1 MNIIIVSEC
10 TKKAL
15 TETRRVL
22 DQFAERT
29 GQRTW
34 QTAITMEGV
43 KAVHYLLRKTAR
55 RNTAVACFWVRG
67 KNRTELMWTVGK
79 RGIFDSNGRV
89 PTNRSARNVDTGSE
103 LVWKDG
109 RAIEVVTALSAL
121 LHDLGK
127 LTVGFQKKLRPGGEN
142 VDPYRHEWISLL
154 LFSLIIRG
162 CDTDETVLER
172 LSTFVFDNEWYQGLQ
187 HIDFDRVQ
195 LTTPLARLIAWLI
208 VSHHKLPF
216 IERKSEFRGN
226 YYSINYFF
234 ETLSAVPGWVRNSKV
249 ELTENFKLI
258 MDDLNEIHPNIIKE
272 FDGWSYALRYRAQEA
287 HNLKLYERG
296 DALLSPFMTY
306 LCRAALI
313 MGDHTYSSMSY
324 GDQLKF
330 YVGSERQKIPLIA
343 NTHKN
348 TREPNQPLSKHL
360 TSVARYAADFA
371 KKLSFLRDDL
381 PALSDNQVLKRSRT
395 PDRLKKFIWQ
405 DRARDL
411 GNSLSLSA
419 ETQGFFG
426 MNMASTGHGK
436 TLGNVKVMA
445 ALNSERAKPRITIA
459 LGLRVL
465 TLQTGE
471 KLKEDLHLSD
481 QEIATLVGGAGITAL
496 QKMNNEESH
505 QTTNNSSEDFLAA
518 IGSESQAEFIDG
530 DVFGG
535 YDTPLTEADFGI
547 LLNDAKARK
556 LLYTPIISTTIDHL
570 VPATESLRGG
580 RQIVPLLR
588 LLTSDLILDE
598 VDDFGTQDLYAVT
611 RLIYL
616 SGLLGSRIMLSSATL
631 APDLVTGL
639 FNAYQAGY
647 REWQKQHSLPD
658 DTGIICA
665 WFDEFKQDHGVIK
678 DELEFKEQCQLYIEH
693 RAEQLKGMRKIAPQR
708 QGVIV
713 PFTMPVSKNPSKTD
727 YEAFAESL
735 LPAIKRMHENH
746 SEEVPSSN
754 SKSNSQKKTLS
765 TGILRIAHISNI
777 IPLTKAFFELNINK
791 DKDES
796 YALHI
801 VPYHA
806 RQLLLLRSVL
816 EKRLDRI
823 LNRKNEALIFN
834 HPEII
839 SAMGKNDAQHHIF
852 IIIASPVIE
861 VGRDID
867 VNWAISEPSSMGS
880 LIQLCGRVLRHR
892 ANKVPIAPNIGIL
905 NSSIKAKL
913 QPDSIAY
920 SNPGF
925 EDANHL
931 LMKNTVDE
939 HFEFLFRA
947 DEITIIDSI
956 PRIIKI
962 PENIAV
968 PVQRSRRGKSAGVE
982 ASAMK
987 INYLS
992 TLEHSVL
999 HDLYFK
1005 GCKEGS
1011 RYNDM
1016 NIFSAAGSAS
1026 HLYGDLQMRTRF
1038 RNNHGEDRR
1047 YILFPIEE
1055 IKRREIGIAELKFVT
1070 YESVEDYKTWFNMRV
1085 EDTYEQFVTSKEME
1099 IIPISENEF
1108 VKPWLCPNV
1117 RDEFNKVCH
1126 FFKNRSP
1133 RNNAIQFLTVSLDS
1147 RKQYDF
1153 NAWLGF
1159 SPRK

>member
-1 MNIIIVSEC
+1 MNIILVSEC

-15 TETRRVL
+15 IETRRIL

-43 KAVHYLLRKTAR
+43 KTIHYLLRKTAR

-79 RGIFDSNGRV
+79 RAVFDENGRV
-89 PTNRSARNVDTGSE
+89 PTNRSERNIDPGAE

-109 RAIEVVTALSAL
+109 RTIEVVTAMSAL
-121 LHDLGK
+121 FHDLGK

-162 CDTDETVLER
+162 CETDEAVLER
-172 LSTFVFDNEWYQGLQ
+172 LSTFTFDHEWYQGLQ
-187 HIDFDRVQ
+187 DIDFDRAIM
-195 LTTPLARLIAWLI
+195 TTPLTRLIAWLI
-208 VSHHKLPF
+208 VSHHRLPF
-216 IERKSEFRGN
+216 IERKAEFSGK
-226 YYSINYFF
+226 YYSINDFF
-234 ETLSAVPGWVRNSKV
+234 ENLSAVPGWVRNSKV
-249 ELTENFKLI
+249 ELTDDFKLI
-258 MDDLNEIHPNIIKE
+258 MDDLAEIHPDIAKE
-272 FDGWSYALRYRAQEA
+272 FEGWSYALRYRAQEA
-287 HNLKLYERG
+287 LNLKLYDRG
-296 DALLSPFMTY
+296 EDLLSPFITY
-306 LCRAALI
+306 LCRTALI

-324 GDQLKF
+324 GDKLKF
-330 YVGSERQKIPLIA
+330 YEGGKKQKIPLIA
-343 NTHKN
+343 NTHRS

-360 TSVARYAADFA
+360 TSVARYAGDFA
-371 KKLSFLRDDL
+371 GKLSFLRAEL
-381 PALSDNQVLKRSRT
+381 PALNDNQVLKRSRT
-395 PDRLKKFIWQ
+395 PERLKKFIWQ
-405 DRARDL
+405 DSARDL
-411 GNSLSLSA
+411 GNSLSMSA
-419 ETQGFFG
+419 ETKGFFG
-426 MNMASTGHGK
+426 INMASTGHGK
-436 TLGNVKVMA
+436 TLGNVKIMA

-471 KLKEDLHLSD
+471 KLKEDLNLSED
-481 QEIATLVGGAGITAL
+481 EIATLVGGAGITAL
-496 QKMNNEESH
+496 QKMNDEESH
-505 QTTNNSSEDFLAA
+505 QAENSSSEDFLAS

-535 YDTPLTEADFGI
+535 YDTPLTEADFGV
-547 LLNDAKARK
+547 LLNDSKARK

-598 VDDFGTQDLYAVT
+598 VDDFGTKDLYAVT

-631 APDLVTGL
+631 APDLVIGL

-647 REWQKQHSLPD
+647 REWQKQHSLAD
-658 DTGIICA
+658 DTGVICA
-665 WFDEFKQDHGVIK
+665 WFDEFKQDHVVVQNESAFEK
-678 DELEFKEQCQLYIEH
+678 AHQSYITH
-693 RAEQLKGMRKIAPQR
+693 RAMQLEGMRVTAPQR

-713 PFTMPVSKNPSKTD
+713 PFTMPASTNPSKAD
-727 YEAFAESL
+727 YEAFAQSL
-735 LPAIKRMHENH
+735 LPAIKQMHEYH
-746 SEEVPSSN
+746 AEPVPASN
-754 SKSNSQKKTLS
+754 SKNDQGKTVS

-777 IPLTKAFFELNINK
+777 IPLTKAFFELNINQ
-791 DKDES
+791 DHAES

-823 LNRKNEALIFN
+823 LNRKNEEAIFN
-834 HPEII
+834 QPEIKRALEK
-839 SAMGKNDAQHHIF
+839 SDAKHHIF
-852 IIIASPVIE
+852 MIIASPVIE

-892 ANKVPIAPNIGIL
+892 ADKIPIAPNIGVL
-905 NSSIKAKL
+905 NSSIRAKL
-913 QPDSIAY
+913 TPDLIGY
-920 SNPGF
+920 CNPGF
-925 EDANHL
+925 EDADHRL
-931 LMKNTVDE
+931 VKNWADE
-939 HFEFLFRA
+939 HFKYLFRA
-947 DEITIIDSI
+947 DEIAIIDSI
-956 PRIIKI
+956 PRIIKVS
-962 PENIAV
+962 ENTET
-968 PVQRSRRGKSAGVE
+968 PVGRSRRGRR
-982 ASAMK
+982 ASTAAPVLK
-987 INYLS
+987 VHYLS

-1005 GCKEGS
+1005 GRNEGAC
-1011 RYNDM
+1011 YNDM
-1016 NIFSAAGSAS
+1016 NIFSASGSAS

-1038 RNNHGEDRR
+1038 RESHGEDRR
-1047 YILFPIEE
+1047 YILFPVEE
-1055 IKRREIGIAELKFVT
+1055 IKRRVIEIAELKFVT
-1070 YESVEDYKTWFNMRV
+1070 YASIEDYKTWFNMRV
-1085 EDTYEQFVTSKEME
+1085 EDTYEQFVSSKEMDV
-1099 IIPISENEF
+1099 IPVVDNEY
-1108 VKPWLCPNV
+1108 VKPWLVPDV
-1117 RDEFNKVCH
+1117 REEFDKVCRY
-1126 FFKNRSP
+1126 FKNRSP

-1147 RKQYDF
+1147 KYQYDF

-1159 SPRK
+1159 SLRK